1 MNLFSFFLF
10 LFLFNQFK
18 VFTLNSLERFTN
30 EKQIER
36 LNIIPIELYF
46 LRNEYE
52 SFQIGIK
59 NDEDC
64 EIEFF
69 FTKNLFPYLKVY
81 YEYFI
86 PILTSSH
93 SLGKSKPEIAEKVP
107 DPLIPIER
115 RINIKKGINI
125 FWFDVYIPED
135 EEKEMIEGEI
145 KIKILPQ
152 NLNFT
157 IPIKLNILK
166 ENIKKIPSFK
176 TLFVFWLNPIIEKH
190 RSCDKY
196 LITRLYYE
204 EALSHKITPS
214 AIPLDIRP
222 KRIEINNILDNN
234 TNYSPLPIYS
244 ADFNVT
250 YSTGFLDNNLE
261 YYQNR
266 NLNLIEVPLFAQQGL
281 LFFQWQKYLEVFSN
295 YFENKGFEDIIDYSF
310 DEPKPSDYDLI
321 REWAYNLHKFTKIK
335 NLILFNNFYSEK
347 VDERLLDDGTGWPS
361 IDIWVPKFSLHYY
374 FKDFFKEREN
384 KGEEIWAYQAGVT
397 DSFTPKWLLDYPLI
411 EKRVSFWL
419 FSLFDIKGMVYWG
432 IDKWQRDVYEDP
444 IVIIDDKIYNGDG
457 YLIYYGSKF
466 GMNKPISS
474 IRLKTIRDGIEDYEY
489 LKILKE
495 LDYSSYLSLINKIA
509 TDWDN
514 WSNNPD
520 SLILVKK
527 EIWER
532 IRDLIKERKSGSQEK
547 FLFVF
552 NNKKIGIKQV
562 FDITGKKIDGKKIN
576 RGIYFIKN
584 KNIYKLIKIY

>member
-1 MNLFSFFLF
+1 MNSFSFFLF
-10 LFLFNQFK
+10 LLLFNQFK
-18 VFTLNSLERFTN
+18 VFTLNSLERFNN

-36 LNIIPIELYF
+36 LNISPIELYF

-64 EIEFF
+64 EIEFV
-69 FTKNLFPYLKVY
+69 FTKDLSPYLKIY

-86 PILTSSH
+86 PILTPSH

-115 RINIKKGINI
+115 RINIKKGINV

-145 KIKILPQ
+145 KVKISPQ

-176 TLFVFWLNPIIEKH
+176 TLFVFWINPIIEKH

-234 TNYSPLPIYS
+234 ANYSPLPTYS
-244 ADFNVT
+244 ADFNVN

-295 YFENKGFEDIIDYSF
+295 YFEKKGFEEIIDYSF
-310 DEPKPSDYDLI
+310 DEPKPQDYDLI

-335 NLILFNNFYSEK
+335 NLIVFNNFYSQK
-347 VDERLLDDGTGWPS
+347 VDERLLDDGTGRSS

-374 FKDFFKEREN
+374 FKDFFKERKD
-384 KGEEIWAYQAGVT
+384 KGEEIWTYQAGVT

-444 IVIIDDKIYNGDG
+444 TVIIDDKIYNGDG

-509 TDWDN
+509 TDWNN

-532 IRDLIKERKSGSQEK
+532 IRDLIKEKKSAIQGNS
-547 FLFVF
+547 LFGF
-552 NNKKIGIKQV
+552 NNKNIGISPI
-562 FDITGKKIDGKKIN
+562 FDITGKKIDSKKIN